1 MSELEGMVGLNAV
14 KNEVKSLANFVKVR
28 RARGASHKREPISL
42 HLVFTGNPGTGKTT
56 VARIVGELF
65 AAMGILSRGHVVE
78 TDRSGLIGQYVGLTA
93 IKTKKVVE
101 IALGGI
107 LFIDEAYSLVLQKN
121 AQWDVG
127 SEAIAT
133 LLKLMEDNRERLMVI
148 VAGYPDEM
156 ERFIASNPGLES
168 RFTRRIHF
176 EDYSAEEMVQIYE
189 QLARTD
195 GLQLE
200 SDARDALLEHFREK
214 EGNSRYG
221 NARGVRNDF
230 EDALVRHAN
239 RVAPMI
245 GSCLLSDHYLNVLKV
260 EDVINIDLAGRTR
273 VEDDLSRRAEPPR
286 MDPKDKAP
294 ADRGTS

>member
-1 MSELEGMVGLNAV
+1 
-14 KNEVKSLANFVKVR
+14 
-28 RARGASHKREPISL
+28 
-42 HLVFTGNPGTGKTT
+42 
-56 VARIVGELF
+56 
-65 AAMGILSRGHVVE
+65 
-78 TDRSGLIGQYVGLTA
+78 
-93 IKTKKVVE
+93 
-101 IALGGI
+101 
-107 LFIDEAYSLVLQKN
+107 
-121 AQWDVG
+121 
-127 SEAIAT
+127 
-133 LLKLMEDNRERLMVI
+133 
-148 VAGYPDEM
+148 
-156 ERFIASNPGLES
+156 
-168 RFTRRIHF
+168 
-176 EDYSAEEMVQIYE
+176 MVQIYE